1 MNLEILSERVVKNGG
16 ASLPYLNASSNKSSS
31 NSGGNEKLIVKWRT
45 CGKTKG
51 LGTGARYKGIG
62 ARQRVDKI
70 TEWLGGDARDDEEFC
85 GLFIFEFD
93 EEGRVSSHVIE
104 RAEGGEG
111 WDKSVGRVVA
121 LTDWLLGRFNGKD
134 KPVEGLAL
142 GYCITDDRR
151 GLRRRRSE

>member
-1 MNLEILSERVVKNGG
+1 MVKNGALPPHLS
-16 ASLPYLNASSNKSSS
+16 ASGRSNG
-31 NSGGNEKLIVKWRT
+31 NSNEKLIVKWRT

-51 LGTGARYKGIG
+51 LGVGARYKGIG

-104 RAEGGEG
+104 RVEGGEG
-111 WDKSVGRVVA
+111 WDKNVGRVVA

-142 GYCITDDRR
+142 GYCAMNDDRR
-151 GLRRRRSE
+151 GVRRMRRG

>member
-1 MNLEILSERVVKNGG
+1 MKNGG
-16 ASLPYLNASSNKSSS
+16 SSPSTYSSKKSSYGS
-31 NSGGNEKLIVKWRT
+31 EKLIVRWKT

-51 LGTGARYKGIG
+51 LGVGARYQGIG

-70 TEWLGGDARDDEEFC
+70 TEWLGGDVRDDEEFC

-104 RAEGGEG
+104 RADGREG
-111 WDKSVGRVVA
+111 WDNSVGRVVA
-121 LTDWLLGRFNGKD
+121 LTDWLLGRFNGKE

-142 GYCITDDRR
+142 GYCTTDGRR
-151 GLRRRRSE
+151 GATRRSRSD